1 MDCAKAINI
10 LLTNP
15 SPINQYNGINLVK
28 FPTKP
33 LIAVPTTSGTGSEVT
48 AFSIITDTTNIKK
61 MVIGGQF
68 VGATFALAD
77 PLLTVGLPSKIT
89 ASTGMDALTHAIEA
103 YVSKGAMIPTD
114 VYSLKAI
121 DLIFN
126 SLAEATLNGSNI
138 QARTDM
144 LLGSMLAGF
153 AFNSAVLGLVH
164 SIAHPLSAHCGLPHG
179 VANAVGLPHVMAFN
193 AEVVP
198 ERTKDIA
205 LAMNLDVAGLS
216 PEDASKVAVEKI
228 KALSK
233 EISIPSLKELG
244 IDKDIFPTIAKDAIA
259 EISTMFNPRSAT
271 EEDVMAILELAY
283 ENVEETVKV

>member
-1 MDCAKAINI
+1 
-10 LLTNP
+10 
-15 SPINQYNGINLVK
+15 
-28 FPTKP
+28 
-33 LIAVPTTSGTGSEVT
+33 
-48 AFSIITDTTNIKK
+48 
-61 MVIGGQF
+61 
-68 VGATFALAD
+68 
-77 PLLTVGLPSKIT
+77 
-89 ASTGMDALTHAIEA
+89 
-103 YVSKGAMIPTD
+103 
-114 VYSLKAI
+114 
-121 DLIFN
+121 
-126 SLAEATLNGSNI
+126 
-138 QARTDM
+138 
-144 LLGSMLAGF
+144 
-153 AFNSAVLGLVH
+153 
-164 SIAHPLSAHCGLPHG
+164 
-179 VANAVGLPHVMAFN
+179 MAFN